1 MGMGNNIGAV
11 REGGAG
17 IFSGGFGEAS
27 CSKGGDYKMPTYIT
41 GGKKLPEVV
50 AVEEAREKL
59 AKLPTSTW
67 DGRDQLIY
75 EILSALV
82 RAVEIMTE
90 D

>member
-1 MGMGNNIGAV
+1 
-11 REGGAG
+11 
-17 IFSGGFGEAS
+17 
-27 CSKGGDYKMPTYIT
+27 MPTYIT

-59 AKLPTSTW
+59 ARLPSSTW

-75 EILSALV
+75 EILSSLV